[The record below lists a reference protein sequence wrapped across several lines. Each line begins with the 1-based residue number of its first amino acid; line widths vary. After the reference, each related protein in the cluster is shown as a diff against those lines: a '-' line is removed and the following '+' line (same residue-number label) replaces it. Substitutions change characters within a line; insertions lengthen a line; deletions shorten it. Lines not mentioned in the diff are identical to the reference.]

1 MDYSQISGTKAPKYA
16 LLAVAALAAGLFFA
30 TPELKAS
37 ADTVTTPVAIAP
49 LTQVMDDGG
58 GVYVGE
64 IILRSDG
71 FYYKV
76 IAITSAYV
84 EYQTNIIENTFTYIT
99 RIHEVRRW

>member
-1 MDYSQISGTKAPKYA
+1 MDYSQISGVKAPKYA

-58 GVYVGE
+58 SYYVFLGYAPNG
-64 IILRSDG
+64 ILYGDPATGQEWEEFNNGAFIPVSHP
-71 FYYKV
+71 
-76 IAITSAYV
+76 
-84 EYQTNIIENTFTYIT
+84 E
-99 RIHEVRRW
+99 